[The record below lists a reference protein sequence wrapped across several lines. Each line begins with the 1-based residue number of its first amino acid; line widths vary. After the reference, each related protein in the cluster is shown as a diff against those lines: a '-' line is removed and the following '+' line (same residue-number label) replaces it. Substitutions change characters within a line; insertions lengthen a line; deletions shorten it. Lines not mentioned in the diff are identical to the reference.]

1 MLEDEQG
8 AMEVGAGVTPAILAI
23 LTAPASP
30 LSGQWFEDE
39 GMTFSLLDFSY
50 LVGKEMSDVNRHTG
64 ATERWL
70 VKGVRVLENYLMARR
85 QRLTS
90 TLGIGP

>member
-1 MLEDEQG
+1 MPSDTAEVEKG

-39 GMTFSLLDFSY
+39 GRTFSLLDFAY
-50 LVGKEMSDVNRHTG
+50 LVGKEMSDVNRRTG
-64 ATERWL
+64 ATER
-70 VKGVRVLENYLMARR
+70 
-85 QRLTS
+85 
-90 TLGIGP
+90 